1 MKNIVLIG
9 IMGCGKT
16 TVGKI
21 LSKKLNRKF
30 VDLDREIEKNT
41 NMKISDIFDTYG
53 EEYFRKIEEK
63 TAKGFSDTSDFIIS
77 TGGGIV
83 TKENSINCL
92 KRNGTVIFIKRDLN
106 EIIKCSLKD
115 RPLLKENPEAIFEIM
130 KKRKNLYKKYS
141 DFSVENDI
149 SPQITAEKIIEK
161 IHEEG

>member
-53 EEYFRKIEEK
+53 EDYFRKIEEK
-63 TAKGFSDTSDFIIS
+63 TAKEFSDTSDFIIS

-83 TKENSINCL
+83 TKENSINFL

-106 EIIKCSLKD
+106 EIIKCSLKG
-115 RPLLKENPEAIFEIM
+115 RPLLKENPNAIFEIM
-130 KKRKNLYKKYS
+130 KKRKDLYEKYS
-141 DFSVENDI
+141 DFSIESDI